1 MSLAALHDL
10 PAPAKINLFLHV
22 TGRRADGY
30 HLLQS
35 VFVPIAWAD
44 TLHLERLDDGRLE
57 RIDLGPALPP
67 EDLCLRAA
75 RALQQASGTA
85 MGARILIDKQVPWGA
100 GLGGG
105 SSDAATTLIA
115 LNRLWGLHWPRSRLA
130 ALGLTLGA
138 DVPFFLGHGPAFVEG
153 IGEILTPMRLPA
165 LPLAVVKPPQSLPTP
180 EIFGHPLLK
189 RDTEPVIVIGS
200 FDGAAQAAADPD
212 GSDAVAAH
220 HPAARAVNWP
230 AAWGKVSDFGRNDLQ
245 PPAEDRCP
253 AVADAVA
260 WLRQRYGNGR
270 MSGSGSAA
278 FAHVAEDE
286 ISGDAASPVATFP
299 QGTLPVG
306 WVGRR
311 CRSLEALPLAAWL
324 ED

>member
-1 MSLAALHDL
+1 MPLTGLYDL

-22 TGRRADGY
+22 VGRRADGY

-35 VFVPIAWAD
+35 VFVPITWAD
-44 TLHLERLDDGRLE
+44 TLHVEPLPDGRLE
-57 RIDLGPALPP
+57 RVDLGPALPP
-67 EDLCLRAA
+67 DDLCLRAA
-75 RALQQASGTA
+75 RLLQQASGTA
-85 MGARILIDKQVPWGA
+85 KGARILIDKRVPWGA

-115 LNRLWGLHWPRSRLA
+115 LNRLWGLGWPRARLSQ
-130 ALGLTLGA
+130 LGLKLGA
-138 DVPFFLGHGPAFVEG
+138 DLPFFLGRGPAFVEG
-153 IGEILTPMRLPA
+153 IGEILTPMAVPS

-180 EIFGHPLLK
+180 EIFAHPLLK
-189 RDTEPVIVIGS
+189 RDTEPVIVMGS
-200 FDGAAQAAADPD
+200 FDGAAQAAAAP
-212 GSDAVAAH
+212 GQDARGAG
-220 HPAARAVNWP
+220 AVNWP
-230 AAWGKVSDFGRNDLQ
+230 AEWGKVNAGFGRNDLQ

-253 AVADAVA
+253 AVADVVA

-278 FAHVAEDE
+278 FAHVAEDGE
-286 ISGDAASPVATFP
+286 VAPPEATFP
-299 QGTLPVG
+299 QGELPAG

-324 ED
+324 AD

>member
-1 MSLAALHDL
+1 MTLKALYEVL
-10 PAPAKINLFLHV
+10 APAKLNLFLHV
-22 TGRRADGY
+22 VGRRDDGY

-35 VFVPIAWAD
+35 VFVPIDWAD
-44 TLHLERLDDGRLE
+44 RLHLERLDDGRLE
-57 RIDLGPALPP
+57 RVDLGPALPP

-75 RALQQASGTA
+75 RALQQASGTRF
-85 MGARILIDKQVPWGA
+85 GARIAIDKQLPWGA

-115 LNRLWGLHWPRSRLA
+115 LNRLWGLHWPRPRLA

-138 DVPFFLGHGPAFVEG
+138 DLPFFLGHGPAFVEG
-153 IGEILTPMRLPA
+153 IGERITPMRLPA
-165 LPLAVVKPPQSLPTP
+165 MPLAVVKPPQSLPTP
-180 EIFGHPLLK
+180 EIFAHPMLK
-189 RDTEPVIVIGS
+189 RDTEPVIVMGS
-200 FDGAAQAAADPD
+200 FDGAAQAAAAPKH
-212 GSDAVAAH
+212 GARGAGAVD
-220 HPAARAVNWP
+220 WP
-230 AAWGKVSDFGRNDLQ
+230 AEWGSIAGFGRNDLQ

-260 WLRQRYGNGR
+260 WLVRRYGNGR

-278 FAHVAEDE
+278 FAHVAEDGNVAP
-286 ISGDAASPVATFP
+286 SSATFP
-299 QGTLPVG
+299 QGELPAG

-324 ED
+324 SD

>member
-1 MSLAALHDL
+1 MSLVALYDL

-22 TGRRADGY
+22 IGRRDDGY
-30 HLLQS
+30 HRLQS
-35 VFVPIAWAD
+35 VFVPIDWAD
-44 TLHLERLDDGRLE
+44 RLSLERLDDGRLE
-57 RIDLGPALPP
+57 RVDLGPALPP
-67 EDLCLRAA
+67 DDLCLRAA
-75 RALQQASGTA
+75 RALQQASGTPL
-85 MGARILIDKQVPWGA
+85 GARILVDKQLPWGA

-115 LNRLWGLHWPRSRLA
+115 LNRLWGLDWPRARLS
-130 ALGLTLGA
+130 ALGLALGA

-180 EIFGHPLLK
+180 AIFGHPALK

-200 FDGAAQAAADPD
+200 FDGAAQAAATPRQ
-212 GSDAVAAH
+212 DARGAGAVDW
-220 HPAARAVNWP
+220 PAEWGAVN
-230 AAWGKVSDFGRNDLQ
+230 GGFGRNDLQ

-260 WLRQRYGNGR
+260 WLARRYGNGR
-270 MSGSGSAA
+270 MSGSGSAV
-278 FAHVAEDE
+278 FAHVAED
-286 ISGDAASPVATFP
+286 STVGNGAHPMATFP
-299 QGTLPVG
+299 QGELPAG

-311 CRSLEALPLAAWL
+311 CRSLQALPLAAWL
-324 ED
+324 AD